1 MDSRLPARII
11 YFTGWLA
18 PEMEGI
24 SKEVF
29 TLASHFKAPVI
40 GISKL
45 QPFKMD
51 LARKAFGFSAKRYY
65 LAKSVTFMLSRL
77 FKIVHVYDSL
87 DNWIYLSSVPKNTIL
102 TGVVG
107 EGTLPIKLY
116 RKMAF
121 VVVDDEEK
129 RLRLIKRGIDPE
141 KIKIIYP
148 GIDIKPYLEV
158 PQPPP
163 VPPFRVLFAS
173 SPPTSEELKPRG
185 VFDLLEAAARL
196 PKIEFIFL
204 WRPWGDS
211 FPKIKEEIEK
221 RGLKN
226 VRLICEKVQDI
237 RKYFKECH
245 AMIAPFRE
253 GGGKSCPTSILE
265 ALASG
270 RPVILGPGVGIEKLI
285 EERGAGLYYNDHA
298 QLPSLIERLSK
309 EWEGYNSKARELA
322 LNFFS
327 KEKFISSYYQIYK
340 QILGN

>member
-148 GIDIKPYLEV
+148 GIDIKPYLKV

-163 VPPFRVLFAS
+163 ASPFRVLFAS

-211 FPKIKEEIEK
+211 FPKIKGEIEK
-221 RGLKN
+221 RGLRN
-226 VRLICEKVQDI
+226 VRLIYKKIQDI
-237 RKYFKECH
+237 KKYYKDCH
-245 AMIAPFRE
+245 VVIAPFRE
-253 GGGKSCPTSILE
+253 GGGKTCPTSILE

-270 RPVILGPGVGIEKLI
+270 RPVILGPGVGIGKLV
-285 EERGAGLYYNDHA
+285 EERGAGLYYKDFNIIHEAIQKAKEKWEALSA
-298 QLPSLIERLSK
+298 QTRQLVQD
-309 EWEGYNSKARELA
+309 
-322 LNFFS
+322 FFS
-327 KEKFISSYYQIYK
+327 METFIKQYQKLYVNS
-340 QILGN
+340 L